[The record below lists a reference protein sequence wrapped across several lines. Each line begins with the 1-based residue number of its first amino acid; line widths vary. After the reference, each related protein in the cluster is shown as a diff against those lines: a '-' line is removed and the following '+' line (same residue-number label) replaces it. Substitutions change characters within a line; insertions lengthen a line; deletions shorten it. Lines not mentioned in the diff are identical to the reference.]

1 MTRDE
6 RAARW
11 DHYLDILVE
20 AHRKLHGEERQDK
33 LAHLWTDLI
42 EFAAPEHRDEF
53 ARRIEQLNALM
64 VGQLNLESWLAFQNG
79 FNSAALDRPA
89 IAPVNP
95 TNTQTQ

>member
-11 DHYLDILVE
+11 NRYLDILIE
-20 AHRKLHGEERQDK
+20 AHRTLHGDERREA
-33 LAHLWTDLI
+33 LTHLWTDLI

-64 VGQLNLESWLAFQNG
+64 VGQLNLESWLSFQNG

-89 IAPVNP
+89 MAPVNT
-95 TNTQTQ
+95 TNTRTQ